1 ETELARRE
9 FEVGITHD
17 WSGDPF
23 ARGAYS
29 YVAVGGGNARAVL
42 AAPVDDV
49 LFFAGE
55 ATSSDGQGGTVN
67 GAIETGE
74 RAAVQA
80 AAALGVRE
88 IA

>member
-1 ETELARRE
+1 VELARGE
-9 FEVGITHD
+9 FEGGLTHD
-17 WSGDPF
+17 WSGDPL

-29 YVAVGGGNARAVL
+29 YVAVGGGNARAAL
-42 AAPVDDV
+42 AAPVGES

-74 RAAVQA
+74 RAAAQA
-80 AAALGVRE
+80 VAALGVKG